1 RNVTPER
8 GQKILNGGNAAD
20 RSKPIPGFDPPN
32 PPAADEDDIPRSE
45 PTITHPDPA
54 PIEPEQRG
62 SIIFLGKLR
71 PGGPWLLIA
80 IDPDSGAI
88 LDKTVRSPK
97 AAAAFVDKWNGKRNL
112 YYSVNPTRT
121 ELDKKAAKT
130 DIAAIEYALADLD
143 PNEGETSEAAKAR
156 YLQQLNGGSF
166 KPRPTMALDS
176 GNGIHFLWRLA
187 DPIEHTEPI

>member
-1 RNVTPER
+1 MTSTPLTITQAQKDALHALGLTDDDIVYIPPEEVEQIIRNVTPER

-88 LDKTVRSPK
+88 LAKTVRSPK

-130 DIAAIEYALADLD
+130 DIAAIEYAPADLD
-143 PNEGETSEAAKAR
+143 PNEGEPSEAP
-156 YLQQLNGGSF
+156 Q
-166 KPRPTMALDS
+166 T
-176 GNGIHFLWRLA
+176 
-187 DPIEHTEPI
+187 